1 VSGRALLIA
10 RDKSLKHSPETFWLM
25 MTFKHVVSFIVIA
38 GILLLLNVAVGKIQK
53 YLNLQGF
60 SRHGENM
67 AKRAYYLT
75 NAEPGSVNPD
85 SKELAEIII
94 SRMGLSPRK
103 KGSTDQMYKVM
114 IELYERMKLSAKE
127 KKPELAVLTVEE
139 MGNHAGISRQ
149 TMYDY
154 IKRWL
159 DLDLIS
165 KTTYI
170 YENKVIVGYK
180 LNGVTLEN
188 AFEKSTVRIK
198 NNLEQSLRLVRD
210 LQNTIKKEK
219 ISETMKQKDN

>member
-1 VSGRALLIA
+1 MA
-10 RDKSLKHSPETFWLM
+10 R
-25 MTFKHVVSFIVIA
+25 
-38 GILLLLNVAVGKIQK
+38 
-53 YLNLQGF
+53 
-60 SRHGENM
+60 
-67 AKRAYYLT
+67 RAYYLT
-75 NAEPGSVNPD
+75 NSEPSSISPD

-94 SRMGLSPRK
+94 TRMGLSPRK
-103 KGSTDQMYKVM
+103 IGSTDQMYKVL
-114 IELYERMKLSAKE
+114 IELYERMKLAGKE

-139 MGNHAGISRQ
+139 MGNHAGITRQ

-159 DLDLIS
+159 DLELIS

-188 AFEKSTVRIK
+188 AFEKSVVKIK
-198 NNLEQSLRLVRD
+198 NNLEQTLKHVRD

-219 ISETMKQKDN
+219 ISETMKHKEISPVPSPVQENNPNM